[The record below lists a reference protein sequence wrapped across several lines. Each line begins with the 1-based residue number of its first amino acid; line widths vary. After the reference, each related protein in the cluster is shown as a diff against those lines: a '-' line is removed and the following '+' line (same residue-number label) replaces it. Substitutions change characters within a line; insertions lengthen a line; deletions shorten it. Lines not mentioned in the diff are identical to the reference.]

1 MFSFADFDQK
11 VDKAK
16 THLRQD
22 LSTLRTGRAT
32 TQLLDPVVVEAYGTQ
47 LKIHEVANISAP
59 DAHMLIVSP
68 WDKSLMANVEKAIGS
83 AGLNLSPVV
92 DGQVIRIVVPALT
105 EERRKELVKVLH
117 QKIEAGRVMLRTIR
131 TDTKKDIEQ
140 MKSESGVS
148 EDQIKT
154 WIEQLETKTKA
165 VLSELDTWAS
175 EKEAEL
181 MTI

>member
-16 THLRQD
+16 VHLRQD

-47 LKIHEVANISAP
+47 LKIHEVANVSAP
-59 DAHMLIVSP
+59 DAHMLIVTP
-68 WDKSLMANVEKAIGS
+68 WDKSLLANVEKAIAS

-117 QKIEAGRVMLRTIR
+117 QKIEAGRVMIRTIR

-148 EDQIKT
+148 EDQIKA

-165 VLSELDTWAS
+165 ALAELDTWAS